1 MTRFPDKLR
10 LKEQA
15 DEDLYFARRD
25 RELIAERRKQH
36 RQGTLMTSLF
46 DPIKLGELELPNR
59 IVMAPLTRNR
69 AVAGL
74 KPGDL
79 QVEYYRQ
86 RASAGLIITEATQIS
101 PMGQGYLDTPGIY
114 NREQIAAWKRVTD
127 AVHAAGGRIYVQL
140 WHVGR
145 ISHSSLLPE
154 GAAPVSSTSRRPN
167 AQTFAAEGFVDVS
180 PPRALR
186 DEELPGLIEDYR
198 HAARC
203 ALEAGFDGVEVHAAN
218 NYLLEQFLR
227 DSVNDRA
234 GPYGGSIANRARLVV
249 EVMQALAAEI
259 GATRVGIRISPMTTF
274 NDTARDSDPQ
284 ALFEHLVS
292 QLDPLGLAY
301 VHVIQGETGGPRYPE
316 DAERPF
322 DYAALKAC
330 FGGNWMLNNG
340 YGPEDAPK
348 ARAAGEADLIAFGR
362 PYISNP
368 DLVRRLREA
377 APLTPPN
384 PETFYG
390 GGAEGYTDYPSL
402 SAS

>member
-1 MTRFPDKLR
+1 MTHFPDKLR

-25 RELIAERRKQH
+25 RELIAQRRH
-36 RQGTLMTSLF
+36 SLHGGDPMTTLF
-46 DPIKLGELELPNR
+46 DPIQVGALELPNR

-74 KPGDL
+74 KPGAL

-86 RASAGLIITEATQIS
+86 RASAGLVISEATQIS

-114 NREQIAAWKRVTD
+114 SSEQVAAWKAVTD
-127 AVHAAGGRIYVQL
+127 AVHAAGGRIFMQL

-145 ISHSSLLPE
+145 ISHSSLLPD
-154 GAAPVSSTSRRPN
+154 GAAPVSSTDRRPN

-180 PPRALR
+180 SPRALR
-186 DEELPGLIEDYR
+186 DDELPGLIDDYR

-203 ALEAGFDGVEVHAAN
+203 ALDAGFDGVEVHAAN

-227 DSVNDRA
+227 DSVNDRS

-249 EVMQALAAEI
+249 EVMQAVSAEI
-259 GATRVGIRISPMTTF
+259 GADRAGIRISPMTSF
-274 NDTARDSDPQ
+274 NDTPRDSDPQ
-284 ALFEHLVS
+284 ALFEHLVTA
-292 QLDPLGLAY
+292 LDPLGLAY

-330 FGGNWMLNNG
+330 FRGPWMLNNG
-340 YGPEDAPK
+340 YGPEDAP
-348 ARAAGEADLIAFGR
+348 RAVATGEGDLIAFGR
-362 PYISNP
+362 PFVSNP
-368 DLVRRLREA
+368 DLVRRLREGA
-377 APLTPPN
+377 ALTPPN

-390 GGAEGYTDYPSL
+390 GGAEGYVDYPSL
-402 SAS
+402 EAS